1 MLGKEVLAVSAPSS
15 WAFTATLLCLG
26 KTCTVLSGLLSLNTA
41 IQKGSSIKV
50 GSEQVSVVG
59 FSLEKGSLS
68 LQRWVRW
75 QRTSRSSLVEQQEVT
90 LTLHFGCRDVLSP
103 LASSTCC

>member
-68 LQRWVRW
+68 LQR
-75 QRTSRSSLVEQQEVT
+75 
-90 LTLHFGCRDVLSP
+90 
-103 LASSTCC
+103 